1 MEGTYFACRPIQYGP
16 RFPEDMLDLH
26 QVFDLRHEPN
36 DETLVRLKYVAS
48 LSPKARTVQCGKCGA
63 RFLDEFGL
71 NHHGRVRH
79 ADQPRGPRIV
89 DDTLPKIDLNDPAQL
104 EARAARLREDLKHM
118 IPADGLMAPN
128 PETEVEQ
135 AAAEEAKLLDEMHPI
150 DFTKTAANQKGN
162 DTAPVPEVHTRAA
175 RRGRRG
181 GRRRA
186 RKGV

>member
-1 MEGTYFACRPIQYGP
+1 MEGTYFACRPLQYGP

-63 RFLDEFGL
+63 RFTDEFGL
-71 NHHGRVRH
+71 NRHGAIRH
-79 ADQPRGPRIV
+79 TEQRGPKIV

-104 EARAARLREDLKHM
+104 EARAAQLRRELKHM
-118 IPADGLMAPN
+118 IPVDGLTVPN
-128 PETEVEQ
+128 PEAEIEK
-135 AAAEEAKLLDEMHPI
+135 AAAEEAELLDEMHPI

-162 DTAPVPEVHTRAA
+162 DTAPVPEVNTRPV

-186 RKGV
+186 QKEA